1 MERAKPLSGK
11 GVVENRC
18 GAKLDVQRAEAA
30 VCFRGHTPPASRL
43 EYAIA
48 AVRDHRSSPPP
59 PPRGIYI
66 ARILAYTKRT
76 RTTTRFPRTTHYD
89 SLLLYEPLDEQ
100 HRDETRAN

>member
-18 GAKLDVQRAEAA
+18 GAKLDVQRTEAA

-48 AVRDHRSSPPP
+48 AVRDHSSPLWNLH
-59 PPRGIYI
+59 RSH
-66 ARILAYTKRT
+66 TRT
-76 RTTTRFPRTTHYD
+76 RN
-89 SLLLYEPLDEQ
+89 
-100 HRDETRAN
+100 ETRTGNDRLYHSPSSLHRFAAR